1 MCLVSK
7 QFIPKIAKEDIK
19 CFKVLK
25 VISNAKG
32 IEIRTPITKKKIPL
46 NKIMNTEKEL
56 QYTLRSEIF
65 PIFGKKCSYL
75 PGSYEIGKGYIHT
88 YATEIFVDNSTD
100 IICEC
105 IIPKGTLYFTSS
117 VTSPVTSALASKKIK
132 FLKFLYKDDYWKI
145 ENQSG
150 QVKIEHINKPLNIS
164 GSYEVCG

>member
-1 MCLVSK
+1 MCLISK
-7 QFIPKIAKEDIK
+7 QFIPKIAKKDIK

-25 VISNAKG
+25 VISNARG

-56 QYTLRSEIF
+56 QYTLHSKIF
-65 PIFGKKCSYL
+65 PIFGRKCSYL
-75 PGSYEIGKGYIHT
+75 PGYYEIGKGYIHT
-88 YATEIFVDNSTD
+88 YDVEIFVNNSTE

-117 VTSPVTSALASKKIK
+117 TNSVLASKKIK
-132 FLKFLYKDDYWKI
+132 FLKFLHKDAYWKI

-150 QVKIEHINKPLNIS
+150 QVKIEHVNKPLKIS
-164 GSYEVCG
+164 GSY